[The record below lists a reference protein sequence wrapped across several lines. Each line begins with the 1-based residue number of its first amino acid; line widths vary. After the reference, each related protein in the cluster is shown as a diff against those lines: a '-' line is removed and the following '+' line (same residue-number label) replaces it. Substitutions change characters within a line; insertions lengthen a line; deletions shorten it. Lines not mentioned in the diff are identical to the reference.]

1 MKTVSLTLAAAA
13 MSVAAVTAAFAA
25 ELPSYEAN
33 GFPASSVQ
41 VRLLGAAHLT
51 EQAAATTAPSP
62 HQVSVLA
69 PRAKVK
75 TATTAP
81 VTTGTAR

>member
-1 MKTVSLTLAAAA
+1 MKTIPLTIAAAA
-13 MSVAAVTAAFAA
+13 MSVAAATAAFAA

-33 GFPASSVQ
+33 GFAASPVQ
-41 VRLLGAAHLT
+41 VSLLGAAHVNQ
-51 EQAAATTAPSP
+51 QAASTTAPSP
-62 HQVSVLA
+62 HQVSVLT
-69 PRAKVK
+69 PRAKVT